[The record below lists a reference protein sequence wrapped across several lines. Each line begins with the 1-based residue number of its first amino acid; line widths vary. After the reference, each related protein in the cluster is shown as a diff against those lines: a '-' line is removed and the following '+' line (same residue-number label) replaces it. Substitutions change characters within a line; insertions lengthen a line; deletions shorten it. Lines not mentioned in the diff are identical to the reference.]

1 MALRPIPASWA
12 FVCIIFSIQIWI
24 MFLCWS
30 HHGQSDVEKKHMLF
44 VVAPSRTNLSS
55 WREKLFTGV
64 PGTSENYILLRIY
77 RNQHFD
83 DIRHARIP
91 AHDVFEKWISE
102 CSVGSQR
109 GRKLSRR
116 AAKRNERAAH
126 FKTTKSS
133 PENTRKRRNLSHL
146 AAVRST
152 KTSQRPTALNGQKSA
167 TTGHPPNPTG
177 LPQNGGSSASQ
188 WRSRDTMPHN
198 DSTWISFSSE
208 FSRPRL

>member
-1 MALRPIPASWA
+1 MLIPSRS
-12 FVCIIFSIQIWI
+12 VR
-24 MFLCWS
+24 CW
-30 HHGQSDVEKKHMLF
+30 KKHTLF